1 MTVLVT
7 GATGFIGRR
16 VAAELASRG
25 TPVRALSRA
34 PSTTVQGVE
43 PVPGDILD
51 LPSLTKAFQ
60 GVDSVVHLAA
70 VIREHGGSTFRRVN
84 YEGMRNVLEA
94 ARAAGVQRLV
104 HASTIGATSDPSYH
118 YLHSRWLA
126 EQEVARS
133 GIPYTILRFSV
144 GFGEGDEFF
153 NVLAAQVKLA
163 PVVPVIG
170 TGKARFQPIAADDVA
185 RCLVACLD
193 RQDLAGKTL
202 EVGGPDHLTYD
213 QMLDLVSETIGT
225 RIIKLHLPAGMARP
239 AVWAME
245 RIMARPPVTLEQLK
259 MLRHDSVA
267 ELNSVEKTFGFQPK
281 PAKGNLDYLKR
292 IRYLDALSINV
303 GRMPRKVRDH

>member
-16 VAAELASRG
+16 VAAGLASRG

-34 PSTTVQGVE
+34 ATATDQGVE
-43 PVPGDILD
+43 PVPSDILD
-51 LPSLTKAFQ
+51 RPSLTKAFQ
-60 GVDSVVHLAA
+60 GVNSVIHLVA
-70 VIREHGGSTFRRVN
+70 VIREQGDLTFQRVN
-84 YEGMRNVLEA
+84 HEGTRNVLET
-94 ARAAGVQRLV
+94 ARAAGVRRLV
-104 HASTIGATSDPSYH
+104 YASTIGATSDPSYH

-126 EQEVARS
+126 EQEVARA
-133 GIPYTILRFSV
+133 GIPFTILRFSV

-185 RCLVACLD
+185 RCLIACLD
-193 RQDLAGKTL
+193 RPDLAGKTV
-202 EVGGPDHLTYD
+202 EMGGPEQLTYD
-213 QMLDLVSETIGT
+213 QMLDLVSGTIGART
-225 RIIKLHLPAGMARP
+225 LKLHLPAGFAKP

-245 RIMARPPVTLEQLK
+245 RVMARPPVTLEQLK
-259 MLRHDSVA
+259 MLHHDSVTG
-267 ELNSVEKTFGFQPK
+267 LDSVEKVFGFRPQPV
-281 PAKGNLDYLKR
+281 KGNLDYLKR
-292 IRYLDALSINV
+292 IGYLDALRINM